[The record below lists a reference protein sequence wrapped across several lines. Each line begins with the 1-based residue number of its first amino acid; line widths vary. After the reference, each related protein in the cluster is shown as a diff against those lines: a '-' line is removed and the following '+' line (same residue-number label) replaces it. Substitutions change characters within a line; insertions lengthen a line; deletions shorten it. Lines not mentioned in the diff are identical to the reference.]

1 MLPTGQFWNV
11 PVSLAPFNGRN
22 IFGETLANAYVA
34 NVMTRSG
41 LRSYVGML
49 YRMTWEREEGPCL
62 YVGDSQSFSIYEIE
76 DPNDPDSTPIK
87 SCPKASWRISSSD
100 SWRRR
105 DAAED
110 NDIYQA
116 RLCSAALK
124 L

>member
-22 IFGETLANAYVA
+22 IFGETLTNAYVA

-76 DPNDPDSTPIK
+76 DPNDPVIK
-87 SCPKASWRISSSD
+87 GLYTDYIVSEGFV
-100 SWRRR
+100 
-105 DAAED
+105 ED
-110 NDIYQA
+110 FKFGLLEEE
-116 RLCSAALK
+116 RCS
-124 L
+124 